1 MENETET
8 LDSQNEETVETD
20 TDTETE
26 EVDVKSIA
34 DRLAKLE
41 EANRQLYERAKKAEA
56 KAIRAKVDAKVE
68 EKLEQKRAELDDTQL
83 DYLDLK
89 GINDPDE
96 IDLVKGVMQKTGQS
110 LRQVLKDEYVLN
122 KLNNLRRERELQD
135 ATPGATQRGGTAG
148 DSIEYW
154 LNRYE
159 STGQLPKDFKL
170 RSEVINRKVE
180 RENGNKP
187 LWH

>member
-1 MENETET
+1 MENENEN
-8 LDSQNEETVETD
+8 LDSQNEETVD
-20 TDTETE
+20 TDTESE
-26 EVDVKSIA
+26 SGEVDVKSIA
-34 DRLAKLE
+34 ERLAKLE

-68 EKLEQKRAELDDTQL
+68 EKLEQKRTELDDTQL

-110 LRQVLKDEYVLN
+110 LRQVLKDEFVQN

-135 ATPGATQRGGTAG
+135 ATPGATQRGGGTG
-148 DSIEYW
+148 DAVEYW
-154 LNRYE
+154 LQRYE
-159 STGQLPKDFKL
+159 TTGQLPKDFKL
-170 RSEVINRKVE
+170 KSEVINRKVE
-180 RENGNKP
+180 KENGNKP